1 MCWEKFSLEGRVAVV
16 TGAGRGLG
24 KEMAFAMA
32 GAGASLVLVS
42 RTEEEI
48 RKVAEQIA
56 GLGKKAI
63 AVPADVTKYEQVKN
77 MAERAITEFGRIDI
91 LVNNAGTHIE
101 GDFLDFPEEQW
112 RELVAVNIEAIFV
125 CTQVIGR
132 YLVKQRSGKIINIT
146 SMNAVRPRP
155 KGVVY
160 DSTKGAILTFTKA
173 LAREWARY
181 GVNVNA
187 VGPGYFLT
195 PLMQSLMDR
204 DGVDEKS
211 LAKKAI
217 PLGRMGR
224 PEELGPLVV
233 YLASSASDF
242 MTGECIYIDGGT
254 LIR

>member
-1 MCWEKFSLEGRVAVV
+1 MFLEKLTLENKTAVI

-24 KEMAFAMA
+24 KHIATALAEA
-32 GAGASLVLVS
+32 GANVVLVA
-42 RTEEEI
+42 RTRVEI
-48 RKVAEQIA
+48 EALAVKIQ
-56 GLGKKAI
+56 GLGRNAI
-63 AVPADVTKYEQVKN
+63 AIPTDVTKMGEVKK
-77 MAERAITEFGRIDI
+77 MAEKAIREFTKIDI

-101 GDFLDFPEEQW
+101 ADFLDCTEEEW
-112 RELVAVNIEAIFV
+112 RRLINVNIEAVFI
-125 CTQVIGR
+125 CTQAIGR
-132 YLVKQRSGKIINIT
+132 YMTEQKSGKVINLC

-181 GVNVNA
+181 GINVNA
-187 VGPGYFLT
+187 IGPGYFLT

-204 DGVDEKS
+204 DGVDEKT

-217 PLGRMGR
+217 PLGRLGR
-224 PEELGPLVV
+224 PDELEPLVV